1 MQLRKLLRKGTV
13 YNFYWFE
20 RGGGRIYLGQI
31 TSGSHLW
38 YKIQDFEQ
46 KIRLTTATTIFPFWL
61 GPAAAVSWLEFCWFG
76 LLAGG
81 AG

>member
-1 MQLRKLLRKGTV
+1 MQFRKILRKGTV

-46 KIRLTTATTIFPFWL
+46 KIRLNDGDDDFSVLAGT
-61 GPAAAVSWLEFCWFG
+61 GGGG
-76 LLAGG
+76 LLAGVLLVWI
-81 AG
+81 AGKW